1 MKNLTEDVSHLA
13 NQLLIAM
20 PGMVD
25 DRFSG
30 TVVYMIEHN
39 QQGAM
44 GLVVNRPTDLNLHG
58 LFDKINL
65 KLEIDPLM
73 KQSVYL
79 GGPVQTERGFVLHSQ
94 VHDLQYT
101 STLVV
106 PGGLAMTTSKDVLEA
121 VSEGGGPNKFLMS
134 LGYSGW
140 SAGQLE
146 DEIARNGWLNV
157 STSLEN
163 ISEII
168 FDTPSTQRYQK
179 VMSIIGIDPSHL
191 SGEVGHA

>member
-1 MKNLTEDVSHLA
+1 
-13 NQLLIAM
+13 M

-30 TVVYMIEHN
+30 TVVYLLEHN

-44 GLVVNRPTDLNLHG
+44 GLVVNRPTDLDLHG

-65 KLEIDPLM
+65 KLEIDPLI

-79 GGPVQTERGFVLHSQ
+79 GGPVQIERGFVLHSQ
-94 VHDLQYT
+94 EEDVQYS

-134 LGYSGW
+134 LGYAGW

-163 ISEII
+163 IAEII
-168 FDTPSTQRYQK
+168 FDTPHAQRYQK

>member
-30 TVVYMIEHN
+30 TVVYLLEHN
-39 QQGAM
+39 KEGAM
-44 GLVVNRPTDLNLHG
+44 GLVVNRPTDLDLHG

-65 KLEIDPLM
+65 KLETDPLT

-79 GGPVQTERGFVLHSQ
+79 GGPVQTERGFVLHSNEED
-94 VHDLQYT
+94 VQYS

-121 VSEGGGPNKFLMS
+121 VSEGSGPDKFLMS
-134 LGYSGW
+134 LGYAGW

-157 STSLEN
+157 STSLAN
-163 ISEII
+163 ISEVI
-168 FDTPSTQRYQK
+168 FDTPFSERYQK

>member
-65 KLEIDPLM
+65 KLEIDLLM

-94 VHDLQYT
+94 VEDAQYS

-168 FDTPSTQRYQK
+168 FDTPFAQRYQK

>member
-65 KLEIDPLM
+65 KLEIDLLM

-94 VHDLQYT
+94 VEDVQYS

-157 STSLEN
+157 STSLEK

-168 FDTPSTQRYQK
+168 FDTPFAQRYQK

>member
-30 TVVYMIEHN
+30 TVVYLLEHN

-44 GLVVNRPTDLNLHG
+44 GLVVNRPTDLDLHG

-65 KLEIDPLM
+65 KLEIDPLA
-73 KQSVYL
+73 KQAVYL
-79 GGPVQTERGFVLHSQ
+79 GGPVQTERGFVLHAP
-94 VHDLQYT
+94 VEDVQYS

-121 VSEGGGPNKFLMS
+121 VSEGGGPDQFLMS

-157 STSLEN
+157 ATSLEN

-168 FDTPSTQRYQK
+168 FNTPPADRYQK